1 MRTNL
6 LLKWILAPALTT
18 IVLLLAAET
27 SHAQDFC
34 PGDIDMDG
42 VVTTSDA
49 TALVPLLFIDPLSID
64 IDTLARADV
73 NDDGTLSGADIA
85 AILALDGLPCPTP
98 PPTGTITPTPTATP
112 MVTPTPTS
120 TRQPTPAPTPPCD
133 VRQISLGSTNGS
145 LSPSDCVRLFASQS
159 RLADVYSITAAPG
172 TAITV
177 ALTTVAPLVGYLGV
191 IDPAGQ
197 FSSVEGVSPIQFTVT
212 AGKPYQILVTS
223 KPATATQVGNYTLT
237 LTSMPCPTPVALALG
252 TSRAFSL
259 DGNGTECPEPAVPS
273 VGTQTEPSDV
283 YTFTVTDVPTNVSV
297 TMQQLSVDDDIFP
310 LIALL
315 GPDGFELVS
324 QDNDY
329 DCTAPT
335 GTLECSQIH
344 FLALQKGTYTI
355 FATGSGG
362 TGRYS
367 MTVASPTCSPTALSG
382 IPPDHPLTCSG
393 SAVGCTGTLD
403 GTITHTPCAA
413 PLPSPDNADG
423 VPEPGSP
430 AVLYTFTAAA
440 GDVISVQMASD
451 DDPHL
456 YLLGPAPSN
465 ALVAEDDT
473 TGQPALAAT
482 LAVAGTYTIVAAN
495 NNALQPEDPALNYT
509 LLIQKCPVRG
519 ALSLLSGRQVS
530 GTYTTLDCI
539 GSGNLPYR
547 SYAFTGLRGQLVNTT
562 MTSSDVDSFVRV
574 IAPDGTHVENDDDLF
589 QPDTSDARV
598 SRYLPMDGTY
608 FVEVSAAPAG
618 PPVDTTTV
626 PPPGFTLSARLC
638 ATTSAVPGQI
648 AGTWQDADCDLAGGR
663 RGDVYTFPAG
673 STPAVTTL
681 SPPSNGCVVALLGD
695 GTQVPADGC
704 SANPIDI
711 PVLGSRVHAF
721 IVAGAET
728 STRGAYTVGFSR
740 CSVSPVGFGETRHGT
755 LSGTNCSDPDGV
767 LADWFLIQAP
777 ANLVNFNFGMT
788 GRISAGFP
796 LAGLLSDL
804 IANTS
809 VTGTFAEDPSN
820 MLRAGNNL
828 GMILRVTGAAP
839 TDRGAYDLVVDT
851 ASLRQ

>member
-1 MRTNL
+1 VHTNS

-18 IVLLLAAET
+18 FILLLAAGT

-34 PGDIDMDG
+34 PGDIDLDG
-42 VVTTSDA
+42 MVTTSDA
-49 TALVPLLFIDPLSID
+49 NALVPLLFVDPLSID
-64 IDTLARADV
+64 IDTLVRADV

-98 PPTGTITPTPTATP
+98 PPTSTTTPTPTATP
-112 MVTPTPTS
+112 MVTPTPTG
-120 TRQPTPAPTPPCD
+120 TRPPTPAPTPVCN
-133 VRQISLGSTNGS
+133 VRQITLGTTNGT
-145 LSPSDCVRLFASQS
+145 LSPTSCTRLFGTQS
-159 RLADVYSITAAPG
+159 RLVDVYSITAAPG
-172 TAITV
+172 TAIKV
-177 ALTTVAPLVGYLGV
+177 ALTTVAPLVGHLGV
-191 IDPAGQ
+191 TDLAGQ
-197 FSSVEGVSPIQFTVT
+197 FGSVEGVSPIQFTVT

-223 KPATATQVGNYTLT
+223 NPATTTQVGNYTLT
-237 LTSMPCPTPVALALG
+237 LTSMPCPAPVALALG

-259 DGNGTECPEPAVPS
+259 DGTECPEPAVPS
-273 VGTQTEPSDV
+273 VGTQTEPSDA
-283 YTFTVTDVPTNVSV
+283 YTFTVNDVPKNVSV

-335 GTLECSQIH
+335 GTLQCSQIH

-362 TGRYS
+362 IGRYS
-367 MTVASPTCSPTALSG
+367 MTVANPTCSPTVLSG
-382 IPPDHPLTCSG
+382 IPPDHPLTCPG

-403 GTITHTPCAA
+403 GNITHTPCAA

-430 AVLYTFTAAA
+430 AALYTFTAVA
-440 GDVISVQMASD
+440 GDVISVQMTSD

-465 ALVAEDDT
+465 ALVAEDDS
-473 TGQPALAAT
+473 TGQPGLAAT

-495 NNALQPEDPALNYT
+495 NNALQPEDPALNYA
-509 LLIQKCPVRG
+509 LMIQQCPVRG
-519 ALSLLSGRQVS
+519 GLNLLTGRQVAGAYS
-530 GTYTTLDCI
+530 TLDCV
-539 GSGNLPYR
+539 GSGNLPHR
-547 SYAFTGLRGQLVNTT
+547 SYAFSGQAGQLVNTT
-562 MTSSDVDSFVRV
+562 MTSSNVDSFVRV
-574 IAPDGTHVENDDDLF
+574 IAPDGTHVENDDDPF
-589 QPDTSDARV
+589 QPGTSDARV

-608 FVEVSAAPAG
+608 FVEVSAAPTG
-618 PPVDTTTV
+618 PPVDTSTV
-626 PPPGFTLSARLC
+626 PPPAFTLSARSC
-638 ATTSAVPGQI
+638 ATTPAVPGQV

-673 STPAVTTL
+673 ITPAVATL
-681 SPPSNGCVVALLGD
+681 SPPSNGCVLALLGD

-704 SANPIDI
+704 SADPIDI
-711 PVLGSRVHAF
+711 PVLGSRVRAF

-740 CSVSPVGFGETRHGT
+740 CSVSSVGFGETRHGT

-767 LADWFLIQAP
+767 RADWFLIQAP
-777 ANLVNFNFGMT
+777 AGLVNFNFGMT
-788 GRISAGFP
+788 GRVSAGFP

-804 IANTS
+804 MANAS
-809 VTGTFAEDPSN
+809 VTDTFTEDPSN
-820 MLRAGNNL
+820 MFLAGSNL
-828 GMILRVTGAAP
+828 GAILRVTGATP
-839 TDRGAYDLVVDT
+839 TDRGAYDLVVDM